1 MFNTLSSTILVVKLF
16 YQLIKNEICEMGVF
30 KYQDLQIFGLKFKQK
45 GVSFN
50 FRNGTQL
57 QIHVLHHNLIKS
69 KT

>member
-1 MFNTLSSTILVVKLF
+1 
-16 YQLIKNEICEMGVF
+16 MGVF
-30 KYQDLQIFGLKFKQK
+30 EYQDLQIFGLKFKQE

-50 FRNGTQL
+50 FRNDTQL